1 MPEPAVFTVVTVV
14 AEPAGQPVARPDTT
28 TATTELGTPLAADH
42 PALHHLAADY
52 FASYSVV
59 GLLAVVGVLFVA
71 VAFGA
76 GRLLRPV
83 VPTPEKLLTYECG
96 VDPVGEGWAHT
107 QVRYYVYAF
116 LYVIFAVDSIFLFP
130 WATVFA
136 APGYGAT
143 TLVEM
148 FVFLGFLTVGLL
160 YAYKKGV
167 LTWA

>member
-1 MPEPAVFTVVTVV
+1 MP
-14 AEPAGQPVARPDTT
+14 GNH
-28 TATTELGTPLAADH
+28 GYY
-42 PALHHLAADY
+42 ADY
-52 FASYSVV
+52 LPLVTII
-59 GLLAVVGVLFVA
+59 VVGVLLV
-71 VAFGA
+71 GA
-76 GRLLRPV
+76 MLGGNRMLRPSHA
-83 VPTPEKLLTYECG
+83 THEKLLTYECG

-148 FVFLGFLTVGLL
+148 FIFLGFLAVGLL

-167 LTWA
+167 LTWT